1 VPPVR
6 TPEARKSLF
15 EPTITVKKRGMGLGL
30 SIARKNALLMGGDIT
45 LIAST
50 LGGAAFRVVLPQ
62 TIGDQPSAIS
72 HTRADASRS
81 PLKPVLPHEH
91 NLIADR

>member
-1 VPPVR
+1 
-6 TPEARKSLF
+6 
-15 EPTITVKKRGMGLGL
+15 
-30 SIARKNALLMGGDIT
+30 MGGDIT

-62 TIGDQPSAIS
+62 TVGDQPSAIS
-72 HTRADASRS
+72 QTRADVSRS
-81 PLKPVLPHEH
+81 PQKLVLPHEH